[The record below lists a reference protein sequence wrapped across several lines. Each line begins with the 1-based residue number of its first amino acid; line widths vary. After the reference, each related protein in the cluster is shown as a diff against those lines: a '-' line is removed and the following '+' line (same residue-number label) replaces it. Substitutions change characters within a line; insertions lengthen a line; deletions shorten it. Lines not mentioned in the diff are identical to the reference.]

1 MPTDQEP
8 VSLSSMPQQAVERHL
23 LLSLLDSCYEMGLAI
38 HSVELSRV
46 EEQARTVG
54 PTATEYGVT
63 TEQFMYVRLKVSNPS
78 LFTITPTPDS

>member
-1 MPTDQEP
+1 MRTDQEP
-8 VSLSSMPQQAVERHL
+8 VPSFSMPQPGVERHL

-54 PTATEYGVT
+54 PTATEYQA
-63 TEQFMYVRLKVSNPS
+63 TEQFMYVRLKVSNPNS
-78 LFTITPTPDS
+78 STITPMPDF